1 MSWTRCS
8 ESKCGNESPVFQSV
22 KCSFV
27 VFVWQ
32 NCRENALIELQ
43 VVYICRVVNKN
54 KGR

>member
-32 NCRENALIELQ
+32 NCRENALNCRLCIFVEL
-43 VVYICRVVNKN
+43 
-54 KGR
+54 